1 MTANLTLVTGP
12 ARSVVA
18 PRRHRSLWRKPWWW
32 LPARYRMAPSLPL
45 RKRLDQ
51 RESALIVMGVLPEPS
66 ARRPSLWVIP
76 GGGAA

>member
-32 LPARYRMAPSLPL
+32 LPARYRMAPSAAALQ
-45 RKRLDQ
+45 KRMEQL
-51 RESALIVMGVLPEPS
+51 EAALIVVGTQMV
-66 ARRPSLWVIP
+66 P
-76 GGGAA
+76 GGAV